1 MSSKNYGVIKSLSS
15 AIGKGLTPGQTYD
28 LVNRVA
34 DDLNEVFTAVF
45 TGPLPANDAKNL
57 TNIQRTSL
65 PAKIAWTDLA
75 NTFTESQSIEAD
87 NKSWINKGAD
97 ANFLSYFS
105 SSATKPSRF
114 QAFADGK
121 TLIGSGVSVA
131 AGVFSDDGGNN
142 SGIILNDT
150 YALSVIKYLAGVL
163 THTLR
168 VDSGGQTTIG
178 ALAVLTNL
186 LVNELGLQNSKSIRG
201 TNAAGNDNLN
211 MIVIDGNNLVQL
223 GVNNASGDGAV
234 AIPKNTA
241 ANLPAAGGTRNGII
255 TIDTTNNRL
264 CYYSGGNRYFI
275 PIGTI
280 F

>member
-131 AGVFSDDGGNN
+131 AGVFSDDGGN
-142 SGIILNDT
+142 
-150 YALSVIKYLAGVL
+150 
-163 THTLR
+163 
-168 VDSGGQTTIG
+168 
-178 ALAVLTNL
+178 
-186 LVNELGLQNSKSIRG
+186 KSRG
-201 TNAAGNDNLN
+201 CN
-211 MIVIDGNNLVQL
+211 ISHI
-223 GVNNASGDGAV
+223 
-234 AIPKNTA
+234 
-241 ANLPAAGGTRNGII
+241 
-255 TIDTTNNRL
+255 
-264 CYYSGGNRYFI
+264 Y
-275 PIGTI
+275 
-280 F
+280 